1 MKKTIRLDRQ
11 NKRFVYRYDDTRH
24 VQRYE
29 KVWIP
34 LGYRGACFEKQ
45 RAKKQDSMYFSITR
59 NSLLNGNT
67 LLFQLPDYSF
77 MFVNEHGK
85 MFVFRLQ
92 FGDFI
97 VKFVSLVGK
106 NNISYPVIIGKWY
119 FYFLKYKTRVRKH
132 HYKKIDC
139 TSLPDMLLLY
149 HYYYKYMRHRHIRHI
164 ASI

>member
-59 NSLLNGNT
+59 NSRLNGNT

-85 MFVFRLQ
+85 
-92 FGDFI
+92 
-97 VKFVSLVGK
+97 
-106 NNISYPVIIGKWY
+106 
-119 FYFLKYKTRVRKH
+119 T
-132 HYKKIDC
+132 
-139 TSLPDMLLLY
+139 T
-149 HYYYKYMRHRHIRHI
+149 
-164 ASI
+164 